1 MSPRNKNILIAI
13 LFALIYPG
21 LGHIY
26 LRSWIRAITW
36 FLFAIAT
43 TILVVPTP
51 IMESIESGGVSV
63 IFSDAAQLPFE
74 AYIALAAVNL
84 LNIVDVYLVAKSKYQ
99 STEST
104 SICTLCGRKLDPD
117 LSFCPWCT
125 ADLE

>member
-63 IFSDAAQLPFE
+63 IFTDAAQLPFE

-104 SICTLCGRKLDPD
+104 SICTLCGRKLDSD

>member
-26 LRSWIRAITW
+26 LRSWIRAISW

-63 IFSDAAQLPFE
+63 IYTAAAQLPFE
-74 AYIALAAVNL
+74 AYIAIAAVNL
-84 LNIVDVYLVAKSKYQ
+84 LH
-99 STEST
+99 
-104 SICTLCGRKLDPD
+104 
-117 LSFCPWCT
+117 
-125 ADLE
+125 